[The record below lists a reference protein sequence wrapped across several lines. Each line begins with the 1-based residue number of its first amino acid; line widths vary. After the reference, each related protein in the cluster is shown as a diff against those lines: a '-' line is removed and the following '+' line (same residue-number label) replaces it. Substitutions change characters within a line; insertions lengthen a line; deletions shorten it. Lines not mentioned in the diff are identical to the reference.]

1 MIGVVLFTHG
11 SVASALQETA
21 EAILGPLTG
30 VAAVN
35 LPPDADRDTAWRA
48 LDEAVHAVDAGAGV
62 LLLVDMFGGT
72 PSNLALAQLADQEA
86 EVLTGVNLAMVL
98 RAIQRRPALAL
109 APLAQDVLAYG
120 RRNVTASAGWLRTPP
135 APARTGSAS

>member
-11 SVASALQETA
+11 SVATALRETA
-21 EAILGPLTG
+21 ETILGPLEG
-30 VAAVN
+30 FDAVDLPPHADREAAWAALDAAVCSV
-35 LPPDADRDTAWRA
+35 DRGD
-48 LDEAVHAVDAGAGV
+48 GV

-72 PSNLALAQLADQEA
+72 PSNLALARLADQDA

-98 RAIQRRPALAL
+98 RAARRRAELTL

-135 APARTGSAS
+135 TPERTGGAA